1 MGPGLVEQA
10 LHRLISLLQF
20 TLLACLLICAGYQS
34 HYIFFRALYFRIRE
48 IQVQGN
54 QALSKREIVR
64 LSGLELGDLF
74 FKYNYEKVRERIV
87 TSPRVED
94 ARVVVK
100 SPNSVE
106 IQIRERRPYFR
117 VVSSNRSYE
126 ADRTGTILGPQSTG
140 KELPLL
146 VGAVCS
152 PGRGGGLVLDGSQ
165 KELLAS
171 IVPVLERSPVSS
183 FTSLNIMSPYRVE
196 IQWKGQTVYLAD
208 PATFEKNSKLV
219 DRVLS
224 EASDRGRVVNAIDLR
239 FSNVVLKLAELPV
252 TAGSVEEKTPK

>member
-74 FKYNYEKVRERIV
+74 FKYNYEKVRERII

-106 IQIRERRPYFR
+106 IQIRERQPFFR
-117 VVSSNRSYE
+117 VVSLNRSYE
-126 ADRTGTILGPQSTG
+126 ADRAGTVLGPQSTG
-140 KELPLL
+140 KALPLL
-146 VGAVCS
+146 IGAVCT
-152 PGRGGGLVLDGSQ
+152 PGPYGLVLDPLQ

-171 IVPVLERSPVSS
+171 IVPALEKSPISN

-196 IQWKGQTVYLAD
+196 VLWKGQTVYLAD
-208 PATFEKNSKLV
+208 PATFERNSKLV
-219 DRVLS
+219 DRVFS
-224 EASDRGRVVNAIDLR
+224 EVSDRGRSLNAIDLR
-239 FSNVVLKLAELPV
+239 FSNVILKLAELPS
-252 TAGSVEEKTPK
+252 TADPTEEKASR